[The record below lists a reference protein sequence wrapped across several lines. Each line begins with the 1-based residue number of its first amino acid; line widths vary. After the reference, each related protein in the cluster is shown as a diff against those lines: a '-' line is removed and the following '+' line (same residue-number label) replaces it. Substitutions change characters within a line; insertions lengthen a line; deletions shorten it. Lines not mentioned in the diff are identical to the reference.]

1 MSAKKPSKKIKVLIT
16 AGPTWVA
23 LDNVRIIS
31 SIFTGQTGYHIAQK
45 FCKLGFSVTLLLG
58 PTRFELKDKPK
69 NADFKL
75 LRFQY
80 FSELKRLIK
89 KEVTG
94 CRYDAL
100 VHTAAVSD
108 YEPSVA
114 FSGKIPSGKDL
125 SVKFKP
131 LPKIIKE
138 VRNIDKDIFFIQFKL
153 ETNKTKKD
161 LVDIA
166 YKHMIKS
173 NTNLV
178 VANDQKDMKKGAY
191 KGYLIDRDKKTVIVR
206 AREELAKELAKVIKQ
221 NI

>member
-1 MSAKKPSKKIKVLIT
+1 MPVKKLSKKIKVLIT

-23 LDNVRIIS
+23 LDKVRVIS

-45 FCKLGFSVTLLLG
+45 FCKQGFSVTLLLG
-58 PTRFELKDKPK
+58 PTRFELKNKPK
-69 NADFKL
+69 NTDFKL

-80 FSELKRLIK
+80 FSELKSLIK
-89 KEVTG
+89 KEIAG
-94 CRYDAL
+94 GSYNAL

-114 FSGKIPSGKDL
+114 FPGKIPSGKEL
-125 SVKFKP
+125 IVKFKP

-138 VRNIDKDIFFIQFKL
+138 VRNIDKNIFFIQFKL

-166 YKHMIKS
+166 YKHMLKS
-173 NTNLV
+173 NTDLV

-191 KGYLIDRDKKTVIVR
+191 KGYLIDKDKKIVIVK
-206 AREELAKELAKVIKQ
+206 AREELAKGLAKVIKQ